1 MPTFKR
7 GNIYFI
13 QSSYTEQ
20 GVEQRGDRPAVI
32 VSNDKGNECAEHVE
46 VVYMTTQPKNDLP
59 THVLIRSSLKPSTL
73 LCEQI
78 TSVSKERVGS
88 WIGTLTE
95 QEILQMD
102 TALAA
107 SIGLDF
113 AAPLVVREPT
123 KEEVEQRAK
132 EMLKR
137 MAPPEPSQP
146 EKVDT
151 AELMKLHAELVQ
163 LQTERN
169 IYKKFTEDLV
179 QILKGGK

>member
-20 GVEQRGDRPAVI
+20 GVEQKGDRPAVI
-32 VSNDKGNECAEHVE
+32 VSNNKGNEHSECVE
-46 VVYMTTQPKNDLP
+46 IVYMTTQPKGDLP
-59 THVLIRSSLKPSTL
+59 THVLIRSALKPSTL

-78 TSVSKERVGS
+78 ITVSKDRVGT

-95 QEILQMD
+95 QEIQQMD
-102 TALAA
+102 TALAI

-113 AAPLVVREPT
+113 AAPIMLREPT

-132 EMLKR
+132 EMLKH
-137 MAPPEPSQP
+137 MAPPEPSRS
-146 EKVDT
+146 EKSDT
-151 AELMKLHAELVQ
+151 DFVKI
-163 LQTERN
+163 QTERDL
-169 IYKKFTEDLV
+169 YKKFSEDLMQV
-179 QILKGGK
+179 LKGGK

>member
-32 VSNDKGNECAEHVE
+32 VSNDKGNEHSECVE
-46 VVYMTTQPKNDLP
+46 IVYMTTQPKAELP
-59 THVLIRSSLKPSTL
+59 THVLIRSALKPSTL

-78 TSVSKERVGS
+78 ITVSKDRVGT

-95 QEILQMD
+95 QEIQQMD
-102 TALAA
+102 TAIAT

-123 KEEVEQRAK
+123 KEEVEERAK
-132 EMLKR
+132 EMLKH

-151 AELMKLHAELVQ
+151 DLVKV
-163 LQTERN
+163 QTERDL
-169 IYKKFTEDLV
+169 YKKFSEDLMQV
-179 QILKGGK
+179 LKGGK

>member
-32 VSNDKGNECAEHVE
+32 VSNDIGNEHSECVE
-46 VVYMTTQPKNDLP
+46 IVYMTTQPKAELP
-59 THVLIRSSLKPSTL
+59 THVLIRSALKPSTL

-78 TSVSKERVGS
+78 ITVSKDRVGT

-95 QEILQMD
+95 LEIQQMD
-102 TALAA
+102 TALAI

-113 AAPLVVREPT
+113 AAPIMLREPT

-132 EMLKR
+132 ETLKHV
-137 MAPPEPSQP
+137 APPEPSRS
-146 EKVDT
+146 EKSDT
-151 AELMKLHAELVQ
+151 DLVKI
-163 LQTERN
+163 QTERDL
-169 IYKKFTEDLV
+169 YKKFSEDLV
-179 QILKGGK
+179 QVLKGGK

>member
-20 GVEQRGDRPAVI
+20 GVEQKGDRPAVI
-32 VSNDKGNECAEHVE
+32 VSNNKGNEHADCVE

-78 TSVSKERVGS
+78 ISVSKERVGT

-95 QEILQMD
+95 QEIQQMD
-102 TALAA
+102 TALAI

-132 EMLKR
+132 EMLKH

-163 LQTERN
+163 LQTERD